1 MSQQSDRQDKKEL
14 IAQRLIEVRNHL
26 GWSIRDAVEALG
38 YVRSRYTNWELGIRM
53 PGYQELEDI
62 GNVTGC
68 NPGYFVGW
76 TNRMIDSSYV
86 VLDRTT
92 VKTRVGSITV
102 QNATDVAAY
111 RDDYLAEKGL
121 KPSSII
127 TVKAE
132 DDAMEGVISKG
143 DLALIDMSRKPD
155 AVRDLFAILVGDR
168 IWLRWIRPEING
180 SYTMSAENSHQYP
193 DETLT
198 TGQLQQLNIIGR
210 VAIIEHER

>member
-1 MSQQSDRQDKKEL
+1 MLK
-14 IAQRLIEVRNHL
+14 
-26 GWSIRDAVEALG
+26 
-38 YVRSRYTNWELGIRM
+38 
-53 PGYQELEDI
+53 
-62 GNVTGC
+62 
-68 NPGYFVGW
+68 
-76 TNRMIDSSYV
+76 
-86 VLDRTT
+86 
-92 VKTRVGSITV
+92 
-102 QNATDVAAY
+102 
-111 RDDYLAEKGL
+111 L

-198 TGQLQQLNIIGR
+198 TEQLQQLNIIGR